1 MLGRSSSDMRLFDLE
16 AASCAGQ
23 SKGRVEQRQGRHE
36 QVEI

>member
-16 AASCAGQ
+16 AASSAG
-23 SKGRVEQRQGRHE
+23 QGRHE